1 MKTTDMK
8 VLMHS
13 KGTLYVMNL
22 NDDNFRFSR
31 LFFPPWGG
39 FFFLNRTKVVS
50 YKVRRKN
57 VDGSAE
63 RRLAVGKELGDH
75 WGQPP
80 QEAKV

>member
-39 FFFLNRTKVVS
+39 FFFFKSNEGCQLQGQEKECGWIS
-50 YKVRRKN
+50 RKETCSWK
-57 VDGSAE
+57 GT
-63 RRLAVGKELGDH
+63 
-75 WGQPP
+75 W
-80 QEAKV
+80 